1 MPSSAATCPVC
12 ETFVRAST
20 SSRRGT
26 FEREMARVVERHG
39 DTYPRFLLMPTL
51 DQLKWS
57 ARPLNE
63 FWDA

>member
-1 MPSSAATCPVC
+1 MSFSAATRPVC
-12 ETFVRAST
+12 ETNVHAST
-20 SSRRGT
+20 TSGRAT
-26 FEREMARVVERHG
+26 FEHETAPVVERHG